1 MSGNNNDNFVRVL
14 SRKDVLALAFGAM
27 IGWGWVVMAGS
38 WVSTAGSMGAM
49 LAFVLGGLL
58 VVLVGLTYSELAS
71 AMPLT
76 GGEHVYSYRAL
87 GVTASFIC
95 TWAIILGYVSVVA
108 FEAVAL
114 PTVTEYLFP
123 GYKFGYLWTIAEWD
137 VYASWVLIGVLGSIF
152 ITIINYVGI
161 KVAAFLQLVFTIAI
175 ALVGLVLIGG
185 AAVNGSTAHMEPL
198 FVNGMKGIFA
208 VAIMTPF
215 MFVGFDVIP
224 QAAEEIN
231 IPYKSIGKIL
241 IASVF
246 LAALWY
252 ILVIF
257 GVSRALTAEQMNNAS
272 LVTADAMTAL
282 FGGAWAGKLL
292 IIGGICG
299 ILTSWNGFY
308 IGGSRA
314 IYAMAQ
320 AKMLPSFLGKLHPK
334 YKTPYNAIILIGVL
348 STLAP
353 LFGRKMLVWLVDAGG
368 LGIVAAYF
376 MVALSFV
383 VLRKKEPQMARPF
396 KVQAGNLVG
405 YLAVILS
412 ALFILLY
419 LPGSPAALVWPYE
432 WLIFLGWS
440 VIGIVFFVWARSSY
454 GKDEAD
460 RAMHEHV
467 FVKLNNDKNISG

>member
-27 IGWGWVVMAGS
+27 IGWGWVVLAGS
-38 WVSTAGSMGAM
+38 WVNSAGSLGAM
-49 LAFVLGGLL
+49 LAFLMGGLL
-58 VVLVGLTYSELAS
+58 VVLVGLTYSELAA
-71 AMPLT
+71 AMPLA

-87 GVTASFIC
+87 GVSASFIC

-114 PTVTEYLFP
+114 PTVVEYLFP
-123 GYKFGYLWTIAEWD
+123 GYKFGFLWNIAGWD
-137 VYASWVLIGVLGSIF
+137 VYASWVLIGVTGSILM
-152 ITIINYVGI
+152 TIVNYVGI
-161 KVAAFLQLVFTIAI
+161 KVAAFLQLVFTIGI

-185 AAVNGSTAHMEPL
+185 AVVNGSTANMEPL
-198 FVNGMKGIFA
+198 FVNGFKGIFT

-241 IASVF
+241 LVSVF

-252 ILVIF
+252 IMVIF

-272 LVTADAMTAL
+272 LVTADAMTKL

-314 IYAMAQ
+314 IYSMAQ
-320 AKMLPSFLGKLHPK
+320 AKMLPAFLGKLHPK
-334 YKTPYNAIILIGVL
+334 YKTPYYAVILIGVL

-376 MVALSFV
+376 MVSLSFV
-383 VLRKKEPQMARPF
+383 VLRKKEPHMKRPF

-412 ALFILLY
+412 LLFVLLY

-440 VIGIVFFVWARSSY
+440 VIGVVFFIWARSSY

-460 RAMHEHV
+460 RAMREHI
-467 FVKLNNDKNISG
+467 FSKLENDKGLAG

>member
-1 MSGNNNDNFVRVL
+1 M
-14 SRKDVLALAFGAM
+14 
-27 IGWGWVVMAGS
+27 
-38 WVSTAGSMGAM
+38 
-49 LAFVLGGLL
+49 
-58 VVLVGLTYSELAS
+58 
-71 AMPLT
+71 
-76 GGEHVYSYRAL
+76 
-87 GVTASFIC
+87 
-95 TWAIILGYVSVVA
+95 
-108 FEAVAL
+108 
-114 PTVTEYLFP
+114 
-123 GYKFGYLWTIAEWD
+123 
-137 VYASWVLIGVLGSIF
+137 LIGVLGSIF